1 MRLLVINSNTSTA
14 ITERVAIAARRFAS
28 PETELVFETGNFG
41 AAVIATRTEDAIAA
55 HSTVD
60 LMARHATDC
69 DGVLIAVSYDSGLR
83 AARELT
89 GQPVLAIT
97 EASILTALTLGT
109 RVGLVVWGRGAA
121 SLYQE
126 IVDSY
131 GFGSR
136 ICGWRRVDHPVPDEP
151 AMEHSLDEAVLT
163 ACHDLIENTD
173 AEVVV
178 LMGAVLA
185 GRSAALEHRLPVPL
199 LDGVRCGLPMLE
211 AMVKIAPRPASRGS
225 YAFPG
230 GRASSGLSSDLRDH
244 LAKIR

>member
-14 ITERVAIAARRFAS
+14 VTERVALAARKFAS
-28 PETELVFETGNFG
+28 AETELVFATGNFG

-60 LMARHATDC
+60 LMAKHAPSC

-97 EASILTALTLGT
+97 EASILVALTLGT
-109 RVGLVVWGRGAA
+109 RVGLVVWGRGAP

-126 IVDSY
+126 IVESY

-136 ICGWRRVDHPVPDEP
+136 ICGWRRVDHPVPDQPSE
-151 AMEHSLDEAVLT
+151 EHSLDQALLAASTE
-163 ACHDLIENTD
+163 LIEQND
-173 AEVVV
+173 AEVIV

-185 GRSAALEHRLPVPL
+185 GRSSHLEQSLPVPV
-199 LDGVRCGLPMLE
+199 LDGVRCGMPMLE
-211 AMVKIAPRPASRGS
+211 AMVKVAPRPPLRGS

-230 GRASSGLSSDLRDH
+230 GRANVGLSSDLGDR
-244 LAKIR
+244 LARTR